1 MLPIW
6 ERVAAAASDFDSYT
20 LHSDGSKAESRS
32 VQTRYDTDS
41 DMTVIPLAYWS
52 YVMMTRTHGPYTLCS
67 DLHLMAMQ
75 AHRVNQIKDLF
86 LFNARTRPSSSFC
99 RTFYMGPP
107 ATPSAGMPQH
117 GKSNGGYTVY
127 GGVRQGRQ
135 AVQPQPLPQINP
147 YYHSHGQNSPVYA
160 VSAQSG
166 RPVVVRRYRPG
177 H

>member
-1 MLPIW
+1 MRRSFLSLSEECCLFGNAVLQLPVI
-6 ERVAAAASDFDSYT
+6 DSYT
-20 LHSDGSKAESRS
+20 LHSDGNKAESR
-32 VQTRYDTDS
+32 
-41 DMTVIPLAYWS
+41 
-52 YVMMTRTHGPYTLCS
+52 LCS

-86 LFNARTRPSSSFC
+86 LFNARTRPSSSSC
-99 RTFYMGPP
+99 RTFHMGPP

-127 GGVRQGRQ
+127 GGVHQGRQ
-135 AVQPQPLPQINP
+135 AIQPQPLPQINP

-166 RPVVVRRYRPG
+166 RSVVVRRYRPG